1 MKNYNAATYG
11 ERIAEEYDEHYGSMD
26 TTTAVATL
34 ADLAKS
40 GRVLEFG
47 IGTGRLALPLAARG
61 VEVVGI
67 DSSEAMVARLS
78 AKPGGADIPV
88 SVGDFTEVAVAGTFS
103 LAFVAFNTFFALP
116 TQEAQVSCFRNVA
129 ARLNPSG
136 LFVIEA
142 FVPDPARFVQGQ
154 TLRTAQ
160 VETDSVTMEATQ
172 HDRLGQKLATQVVT
186 ITERGIRM
194 VPIHLRYAWPSEL
207 DLMAQLAGMRLR
219 ERWSGWSRQPF
230 TAASGQ
236 HVSVYELP
244 TTNA

>member
-1 MKNYNAATYG
+1 VKNYNAATYG
-11 ERIAEEYDEHYGSMD
+11 ERIADDYDEHYGSLD
-26 TTTAVATL
+26 ATAAVTVL
-34 ADLAKS
+34 ADLAKT
-40 GRVLEFG
+40 GRALELG
-47 IGTGRLALPLAARG
+47 IGTGRIALPLAARG
-61 VEVVGI
+61 IEVVGI
-67 DSSEAMVARLS
+67 DSSESMVARLR

-88 SVGDFTEVAVAGTFS
+88 TIADFTDVDVAGTFT

-116 TQEAQVSCFRNVA
+116 SQEAQTCCFRNVA
-129 ARLNPSG
+129 AHLEPGG

-160 VETDSVTMEATQ
+160 VETDSVMIEATQ
-172 HDRLGQKLATQVVT
+172 HDRNGQRLSTQMVT
-186 ITERGIRM
+186 ITEHGISM

-207 DLMAQLAGMRLR
+207 DLMAKLAGMKLR

-236 HVSVYELP
+236 HVSVYEL
-244 TTNA
+244 TTPNA